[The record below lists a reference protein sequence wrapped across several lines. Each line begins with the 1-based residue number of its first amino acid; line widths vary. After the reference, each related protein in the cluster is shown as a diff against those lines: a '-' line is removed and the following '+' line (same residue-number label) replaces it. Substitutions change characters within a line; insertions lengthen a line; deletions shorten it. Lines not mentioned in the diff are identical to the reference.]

1 LYGWCNNLLAPKNS
15 RIVKADTRGF
25 DSTETRLNAILDK
38 MNLVGYE
45 NLTDQEK
52 AFLKS
57 ASQE

>member
-1 LYGWCNNLLAPKNS
+1 
-15 RIVKADTRGF
+15 
-25 DSTETRLNAILDK
+25 TETRLNAILDK